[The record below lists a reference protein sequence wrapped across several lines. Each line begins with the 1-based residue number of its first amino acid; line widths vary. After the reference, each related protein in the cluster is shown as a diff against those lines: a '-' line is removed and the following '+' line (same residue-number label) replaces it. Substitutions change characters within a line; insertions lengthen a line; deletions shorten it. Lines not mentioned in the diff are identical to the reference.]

1 MKKIGKKKAIA
12 IFVPLGIILAFG
24 IFLLVW
30 FFGANY
36 KEFDKITRKEL
47 PIPGLS
53 SGLSPQGLCPLPEES
68 GFSFAMSGYITDEA
82 SRVYLIGAE
91 KVKYV
96 TLTEKGA
103 PISTHFGGITA
114 TEDSLYV
121 ASGKEVVRFSL
132 AEALSAADGAAL
144 EIKDTLEVP
153 LRGAAFCYYFNETL
167 FVGEFYRPGNYETE
181 ESHRMSVNGETNYAL
196 VYLFRETQDGFE
208 HSPYAA
214 ISVCAQVQ
222 GIAVWEDGIALSTSY
237 GLPDSKI
244 LFYGNVLSGDPCGEF
259 EGLSLYRLDSTNCRG
274 EWRTPCMSEEIFV
287 KDGRLYILYESLSKK
302 YRYFVRRRIDSILS
316 AAIADIPLS

>member
-1 MKKIGKKKAIA
+1 MRKIGKKKAIA
-12 IFVPLGIILAFG
+12 IFVPLGIFLALG

-36 KEFDKITRKEL
+36 KKFDEVTRKEL

-68 GFSFAMSGYITDEA
+68 GFSFAMSGYISGEA

-96 TLTEKGA
+96 TLTANGA
-103 PISTHFGGITA
+103 PVSTHFGGITA
-114 TEDSLYV
+114 TADSLYV
-121 ASGKEVVRFSL
+121 ASGREVVRFSL
-132 AEALSAADGAAL
+132 EEALAAGDGAAL
-144 EIKDTLEVP
+144 EIMDTLEVP
-153 LRGAAFCYYFNETL
+153 LRGAAYCYYFNGTL
-167 FVGEFYRPGNYETE
+167 FVGEFYRSGNYETD
-181 ESHRMSVNGETNYAL
+181 ESHHMSVNGETNYAL
-196 VYLFRETQDGFE
+196 VYLFRETKDGFE
-208 HSPYAA
+208 RSPYAA
-214 ISVCAQVQ
+214 ISVCGQVQ

-237 GLPDSKI
+237 GLPDSRI
-244 LFYGNVLSGDPCGEF
+244 LFYENVLNGDPCGEF
-259 EGLSLYRLDSTNCRG
+259 EGLLLYRLDSTNCRG

-287 KDGRLYILYESLSKK
+287 KDGRLYVLYESLSKK

-316 AAIADIPLS
+316 AALADIPLS